1 MPEDTTNVDVAE
13 LLAIIGEQQ
22 VMARKREQRI
32 NELQNKVKELEEMI
46 KSNGKLG

>member
-1 MPEDTTNVDVAE
+1 MPEDTNVDIAE

-32 NELQNKVKELEEMI
+32 SELQNMIKTLEEMV
-46 KSNGKLG
+46 KSNGKLD